1 MFIKKYY
8 EAKITQNI
16 QILKERSPE
25 SHDYALAEEFI
36 EGYRS
41 ILLQPKLL
49 LEVIR
54 TFLNDMLVDHQSI
67 WRSCETEANKNA
79 KIVAQMIVG
88 KTLIQALIVL
98 VCRESDA
105 FRFKSDDELE
115 KIAEQNLKLYDK
127 L

>member
-1 MFIKKYY
+1 
-8 EAKITQNI
+8 
-16 QILKERSPE
+16 
-25 SHDYALAEEFI
+25 
-36 EGYRS
+36 
-41 ILLQPKLL
+41 
-49 LEVIR
+49 
-54 TFLNDMLVDHQSI
+54 MLVDHQSI

-88 KTLIQALIVL
+88 KTGSEKIWDDSAVALIQALIVL